1 MKGMMMAKRSGK
13 GDPLAALLAVAGA
26 VAVIGGAYGSHG
38 ATGTA
43 AEWLKT
49 GAIYLM
55 VHAVA
60 GIVAIQAGRRGPAGL
75 FLLGGAIFSGTL
87 FAMALGAPHKLGMIT
102 PLGGLAMILGWVWLA
117 LTMLRGR

>member
-1 MKGMMMAKRSGK
+1 MTMAKRSGK

-26 VAVIGGAYGSHG
+26 VAVIGGAYGAHG
-38 ATGTA
+38 ATGEA

-60 GIVAIQAGRRGPAGL
+60 GIVAIQTGRRGPAGL

-87 FAMALGAPHKLGMIT
+87 FAMAFGAPHKLGMIT

-117 LTMLRGR
+117 LAMLRGR

>member
-1 MKGMMMAKRSGK
+1 MANRSGK
-13 GDPLAALLAVAGA
+13 GDSLAALLAVAGA

-55 VHAVA
+55 IHAVA
-60 GIVAIQAGRRGPAGL
+60 GLVAIQAGRRGPAGL
-75 FLLGGAIFSGTL
+75 FLLGGAVFSGTL
-87 FAMALGAPHKLGMIT
+87 FAMAFGAPRMLGAVT

-117 LTMLRGR
+117 IAMLRRR